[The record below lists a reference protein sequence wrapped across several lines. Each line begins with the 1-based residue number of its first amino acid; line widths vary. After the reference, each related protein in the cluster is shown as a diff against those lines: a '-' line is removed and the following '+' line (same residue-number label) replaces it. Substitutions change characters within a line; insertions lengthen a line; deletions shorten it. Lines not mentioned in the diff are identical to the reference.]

1 MRSIRPAEDVKV
13 APDAVG
19 SEERNVRSVAHTVI
33 GIPKDSLPGGFGPSL
48 TSSTHNTAGGRRTG
62 GATARSATAGDG
74 GLKQGAEEGV
84 ITEAAWAISC
94 RISLVLR
101 EQRPGTRVIPRDL
114 RDIGDSRTESGCV
127 GRVPVSAVAM

>member
-48 TSSTHNTAGGRRTG
+48 TSSTHNTAGGRRAG
-62 GATARSATAGDG
+62 GAAARSATTGDS
-74 GLKQGAEEGV
+74 GLPQEAEEG
-84 ITEAAWAISC
+84 IIAEAAWAISC
-94 RISLVLR
+94 GIVQVLR
-101 EQRPGTRVIPRDL
+101 EQRPGTRIIPRDL
-114 RDIGDSRTESGCV
+114 RNIGDSRTVSGCV
-127 GRVPVSAVAM
+127 GRVPVSAVGI